1 MALNLNKP
9 KIARTMLAFAAICGT
24 LGALDFFK
32 PASLGLSVVQSKVS
46 TKAVSGDIVVVGID
60 SSSIKEVGRWPW
72 PRDTQAELLKKIDGY
87 GPKAVYLD
95 IGYQGKT
102 TARAD
107 ASLKQAIETMKAPI
121 SVIALASEKDDGTT
135 QTVFSDPAAVGS
147 AHRVSAAVSYYFG
160 YVWELPST
168 VYTEKGPL
176 LSIAASAT
184 PVKALDRKPF
194 RIDYSFDP
202 SSIPTYSAKDVFSG
216 TLKGKRLLGKTV
228 MIGMTDMTQNDV
240 HSMPGWGQRP
250 GIKFQ
255 ALGAETLK
263 SGKPIDWGWPPLFLI
278 ALLFSAVMLSQS
290 GLKYSRTVTW
300 LGNFGIIAA
309 STWLTVT
316 SIGNNP
322 LPSVAFLT
330 ITGYYI
336 GRQKSALIRSI
347 RYEDTGF
354 SNMTSYMVDEVVSN
368 ALFIAA
374 SLHRPETKRGYIL
387 EADSM
392 KIMKEAGRRL
402 STIID
407 ERQLTHN
414 EDQQFLWEMPQLATS
429 NLSNH
434 LEGLRQLFAE
444 PLIVDGR
451 PIDVDIFFGVDRDI
465 NTNIKQRTL
474 SALHAADIARQTD
487 ATFKIA
493 TTISFDDHFISQFK
507 LEFDAAIS
515 NGDITTVFEAQQDL
529 SDVQVRSAEA
539 SLSWTHPSYGRIAN
553 GKLFALAKSS
563 GHLAT
568 VTHFLCEQA
577 IENAAQFGKLCP
589 GFGMSVKVSIEI
601 VMNPDFGRAMRNA
614 VEKAQC
620 SASDITFDI
629 IGLHDLKHNQMAKAA
644 VNELQKLGFRI
655 GIGGFGITSSDIDL
669 LKIFTPDEI
678 FLAETFSAELLGSTS
693 NQIFADGALRIAS
706 AKNIVSTAEGIND
719 RDVLKELSRRGCD
732 RGKGKIIARAMN
744 FNDFSRTY
752 LLMSPKMVG

>member
-32 PASLGLSVVQSKVS
+32 PASLGLSVLQSKVI

-72 PRDTQAELLKKIDGY
+72 PRDKQAELLKKIDGY

-102 TARAD
+102 TALGD

-121 SVIALASEKDDGTT
+121 SVIALVSQKDDGTI
-135 QTVFSDPAAVGS
+135 QTIFSHPAAVGS
-147 AHRVSAAVSYYFG
+147 AHNVTAKLLDSFG
-160 YVWELPST
+160 FVWDLPSQI
-168 VYTEKGPL
+168 VTEKGPL
-176 LSIAASAT
+176 ASVAASIEPET
-184 PVKALDRKPF
+184 GRSVERF

-202 SSIPTYSAKDVFSG
+202 GTIPIYSAKDALSSS
-216 TLKGKRLLGKTV
+216 LISEQLLGKTV
-228 MIGMTDMTQNDV
+228 LIGITDMTQNDA
-240 HSMPGWGQRP
+240 HSMPGWGRRP
-250 GIKFQ
+250 GVLFH
-255 ALGAETLK
+255 LMGAETLK
-263 SGKPIDWGWPPLFLI
+263 AGKPIDWGWRPLFLI
-278 ALLFSAVMLSQS
+278 VLLFSALMLTQL
-290 GLKYSRTVTW
+290 GLKHSRKITW
-300 LGNFGIIAA
+300 AGNLAMFAA
-309 STWLTVT
+309 STWLTV
-316 SIGNNP
+316 SGIGNNP
-322 LPSVAFLT
+322 LPSVVFLA

-336 GRQKSALIRSI
+336 GRQKSALIRSM

-354 SNMTSYMVDEVVSN
+354 SSMTGYMVDEVVSN

-387 EADSM
+387 EADNM
-392 KIMKEAGRRL
+392 KIVKEAGRRL

-407 ERQLTHN
+407 ERQITHN

-429 NLSNH
+429 DLNNH
-434 LEGLRQLFAE
+434 LEGLRQLFSE

-465 NTNIKQRTL
+465 TTNIKQRMQ
-474 SALHAADIARQTD
+474 SALQASEIAKKTET
-487 ATFKIA
+487 TFKIA
-493 TTISFDDHFISQFK
+493 TTMSFDDYFASQFK

-515 NGDITTVFEAQQDL
+515 NGDITTVFEAQQNLKDGR
-529 SDVQVRSAEA
+529 VQSAET

-553 GKLFALAKSS
+553 GKIFALARSS
-563 GHLAT
+563 GQLST
-568 VTHFLCEQA
+568 VTHFLCERA
-577 IENAAQFGKLCP
+577 IENAAQFGNLCP
-589 GFGMSVKVSIEI
+589 GFGTSVKVAIEV
-601 VMNPDFGRAMRNA
+601 VMNPDFSKIMISA

-644 VNELQKLGFRI
+644 VNELQQVGFRI
-655 GIGGFGITSSDIDL
+655 GIGGFGMTSSDIDL

-706 AKNIVSTAEGIND
+706 AKDIVSTAEGIND

-744 FNDFSRTY
+744 FKDFTDTY
-752 LLMSPKMVG
+752 LSTSTRMLG